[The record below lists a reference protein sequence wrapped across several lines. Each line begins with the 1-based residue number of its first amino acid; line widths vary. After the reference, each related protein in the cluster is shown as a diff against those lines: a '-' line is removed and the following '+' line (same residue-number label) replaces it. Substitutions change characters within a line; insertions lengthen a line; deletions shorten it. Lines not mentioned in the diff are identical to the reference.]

1 MKSRLFVV
9 KTGTEMM
16 GVKVFVDTNVLLRA
30 YFDSFTEHARIRHF
44 IDQLVEADSELWIS
58 RQVIREYLVQVLHP
72 RTFTQPPSFTLIAA
86 QLKEIEALY
95 QVANENRETTEKLFD
110 LLTRYPTQGK
120 LVHDAN
126 IVATMLVNEV
136 YRLVTLNTS
145 DFKRYENIIQLIEI
159 PPLS

>member
-1 MKSRLFVV
+1 M
-9 KTGTEMM
+9 
-16 GVKVFVDTNVLLRA
+16 
-30 YFDSFTEHARIRHF
+30 
-44 IDQLVEADSELWIS
+44 
-58 RQVIREYLVQVLHP
+58 
-72 RTFTQPPSFTLIAA
+72 
-86 QLKEIEALY
+86 
-95 QVANENRETTEKLFD
+95 ANENRETTEKLFD

-126 IVATMLVNEV
+126 IVATMLVNGV